1 MQPKTQILSVKK
13 IKPNPDNPR
22 IVKDDKFAKLVKSIK
37 DFPQMM
43 ELRPIV
49 VDSDMVILGGNMRY
63 KACVDAGMKD
73 VPVVVASDL
82 TDEQKREFIIKDNLG
97 YGEWDWETLCSEWDA
112 DLLQDW
118 GLSVERIDEIEKFDD
133 FTINSDDKPP
143 FQQMT
148 FFLADKQADQIRASI
163 KQMMQTDEYE
173 YVETFGNDSKNGNAL
188 YLIAIQWAESKK

>member
-1 MQPKTQILSVKK
+1 MQPKTQRISVKK
-13 IKPNPDNPR
+13 LKPNPDNPR

-82 TDEQKREFIIKDNLG
+82 TDEQKKEFIIKDNLG
-97 YGEWDWETLCSEWDA
+97 YGEWDWQELRSSWDV
-112 DLLQDW
+112 DCLHDW
-118 GLSVERIDEIEKFDD
+118 GLSMYEEIDEQEPVNTADEFHEKAAVMKITFD
-133 FTINSDDKPP
+133 SHE
-143 FQQMT
+143 QMQH
-148 FFLADKQADQIRASI
+148 AEVDIRELIDRKYDGAYFSI
-163 KQMMQTDEYE
+163 S
-173 YVETFGNDSKNGNAL
+173 V
-188 YLIAIQWAESKK
+188 